1 MAASKNQSG
10 DLFADISTKALTAT
24 SAAQDLTSHS
34 ILSVQQ
40 GVSLDKMTP
49 VELRATASLA
59 SIYGLRMFGMFSIL
73 PIFAIYAATL
83 QGNPSSLMIGIAL
96 GAYGLTQAMFQLP
109 FGMASDK
116 FGRKPMIYLG
126 LAIFAVGSMV
136 SALAMN
142 IEGMIIGRAIQGAG
156 AVSAV
161 VTALLADLTR
171 DENRTKAMATIGATI
186 GIAFA
191 ISLVG
196 GPLLNQWIGVPGIF
210 VMTAFLTLAAIAV
223 VKYVVPDPVHSH
235 YHSDASAAPDKLKD
249 VLKNKQ
255 LLRLNYG
262 IFALHAAQMAMFV
275 VVPFAI
281 TKSSHLDVNQ
291 HWTIYLP
298 VLLASFAFMIP
309 AIIYAEK
316 QAKMKQV
323 FIGAVA
329 TMLVAQFV
337 FAGSIQY
344 FWGIVIS
351 LTLYFIAF
359 NVLEASLPSMISKIA
374 PAAAKGTAMG
384 VYNTSQSLGV
394 FVGGAMGGYLSH
406 AFGFASVFIFCGVMM
421 LLWLIF
427 AYSMQVPPAVKT
439 KMYSIDE
446 TASELNSD
454 QVQTLKSQLTNL
466 AGVVEAVVLPQERTI
481 ILKVDSKIYNMQ
493 DRDGSQLQTQVQ
505 TLVHQL
511 LRG

>member
-1 MAASKNQSG
+1 MSARNNQPNNQTH
-10 DLFADISTKALTAT
+10 DLFTEVASETMTTLDIATPDGVATA
-24 SAAQDLTSHS
+24 
-34 ILSVQQ
+34 
-40 GVSLDKMTP
+40 DKMTP
-49 VELRATASLA
+49 VEMRATVSLA

-73 PIFAIYAATL
+73 PIFAIYASTL
-83 QGNPSSLMIGIAL
+83 PGNPSSLMIGLAL

-126 LAIFAVGSMV
+126 LSIFAIGSMV
-136 SALAMN
+136 AALAMN
-142 IEGMIIGRAIQGAG
+142 IEGVIIGRSIQGAG

-210 VMTAFLTLAAIAV
+210 AMTALLTLAAIAV
-223 VKYVVPDPVHSH
+223 VKFVVPDPVHSH
-235 YHSDASAAPDKLKD
+235 YHSDASAAPAKLKD
-249 VLKNKQ
+249 VLKNTQ
-255 LLRLNYG
+255 LLRLNFG

-281 TKSSHLDVNQ
+281 VKSSGMHENQ
-291 HWTIYLP
+291 HWMIYLP
-298 VLLASFAFMIP
+298 VLLASFVLMVP

-323 FIGAVA
+323 FVGAIA
-329 TMLVAQFV
+329 IMFVAQLMFS
-337 FAGSIQY
+337 ASIQH
-344 FWGIVIS
+344 FWGIVTS

-359 NVLEASLPSMISKIA
+359 NVLEASLPSIISKMA

-384 VYNTSQSLGV
+384 VYNTAQSLGV
-394 FVGGAMGGYLSH
+394 FVGGALGGYLSH
-406 AFGFASVFIFCGVMM
+406 KLGFASVFIFCSAMM
-421 LLWLIF
+421 FLWLIL
-427 AYSMQVPPAVKT
+427 AYSMQAPPAVRT
-439 KMYSIDE
+439 KMYSMDE
-446 TASELNSD
+446 AVAELTRD
-454 QVQTLKSQLTNL
+454 QADALKNKLIRL
-466 AGVVEAVVLPQERTI
+466 AAVIEAVVLPEERTV
-481 ILKVDSKIYNMQ
+481 ILKIDKTQ
-493 DRDGSQLQTQVQ
+493 DWDENQ
-505 TLVHQL
+505 VHQL

>member
-1 MAASKNQSG
+1 
-10 DLFADISTKALTAT
+10 
-24 SAAQDLTSHS
+24 
-34 ILSVQQ
+34 
-40 GVSLDKMTP
+40 MTP
-49 VELRATASLA
+49 LEMRATTSLA

-73 PIFAIYAATL
+73 PIFAIYA
-83 QGNPSSLMIGIAL
+83 SSFPEHPTPFMIGLAL

-109 FGMASDK
+109 FGMASDR

-136 SALAMN
+136 AALAMN
-142 IEGMIIGRAIQGAG
+142 IEGIIIGRALQGAG

-171 DENRTKAMATIGATI
+171 DEHRTKAMATIGATI
-186 GIAFA
+186 GVAFA

-210 VMTAFLTLAAIAV
+210 FMTALLTLAAIAV
-223 VKYVVPDPVHSH
+223 VKFVVPDPIHSH
-235 YHSDASAAPDKLKD
+235 YHSDASAAPAKLKD

-281 TKSSHLDVNQ
+281 KKSSNIDVNQ
-291 HWTIYLP
+291 HWHIYLP
-298 VLLASFAFMIP
+298 VLVASFVFMVP

-323 FIGAVA
+323 FVGAIA
-329 TMLVAQFV
+329 TMLIAQLMFSV
-337 FAGSIQY
+337 SIQH
-344 FWGIVIS
+344 FWGIVFS

-359 NVLEASLPSMISKIA
+359 NVLEASLPSIISKIA

-384 VYNTSQSLGV
+384 VYNTTQSLGV
-394 FVGGAMGGYLSH
+394 FVGGALGGYLSH
-406 AFGFASVFIFCGVMM
+406 KFGFASVFIFCSIMM
-421 LLWLIF
+421 LLWLIL
-427 AYSMQVPPAVKT
+427 AYSMQAPPAVKT
-439 KMYSIDE
+439 KMYSMEEAADDL
-446 TASELNSD
+446 TND
-454 QVQTLKSQLTNL
+454 QVAALRDQLAKL
-466 AGVVEAVVLPQERTI
+466 AGVIEAVVLPLERTV
-481 ILKVDSKIYNMQ
+481 ILKIDK
-493 DRDGSQLQTQVQ
+493 SQHWDEAQME